1 MLIKDEMLRGAI
13 ARALR
18 ITEDKITKEEIDTI
32 IRKILWNRVFRRLG
46 ICGKSNLFGF
56 MCQCDRGSDTN

>member
-18 ITEDKITKEEIDTI
+18 ITEDKITKEEMKKL
-32 IRKILWNRVFRRLG
+32 IRLSARSCG
-46 ICGKSNLFGF
+46 IVSLDPSLEVCTMNV
-56 MCQCDRGSDTN
+56 